1 MQRFL
6 PFCAALILVAG
17 AAQAQ
22 TQPPRGAEFV
32 PGENFLAMWDQN
44 EDGRVTLDEAHARRA
59 DIFDMFDSDGDGR
72 LSDDELRGI
81 DEHKALQREVGMGPG
96 RNRPQGMP
104 GGKRAGGGARDFN
117 RSAFAGMARFDADG
131 DGRIDRAEFVAG
143 TDSWFRQRDRD
154 GDGALTRGDFG
165 RR

>member
-6 PFCAALILVAG
+6 PFCAALILAAG

-32 PGENFLAMWDQN
+32 PGENFLTMWDQDG
-44 EDGRVTLDEAHARRA
+44 DGRVTPDEAHARRA

-81 DEHKALQREVGMGPG
+81 DEHKALQREADMGPG
-96 RNRPQGMP
+96 RNRPQGMS
-104 GGKRAGGGARDFN
+104 GGKGAGDFT

-131 DGRIDRAEFVAG
+131 DGRVDRAEFVAG

-154 GDGALTRGDFG
+154 GDGVLTSGDFG

>member
-32 PGENFLAMWDQN
+32 PGENFLTMWDQDG
-44 EDGRVTLDEAHARRA
+44 DGRVTPDEAHARRA

-72 LSDDELRGI
+72 LSEDELRGI
-81 DEHKALQREVGMGPG
+81 DEHKALQREAGMGPG
-96 RNRPQGMP
+96 RNRPQGMS
-104 GGKRAGGGARDFN
+104 GGKGAGDFT

-131 DGRIDRAEFVAG
+131 DGRVDRAEFVAG